1 MAAGAYHERLYTGN
15 RARPIRSES
24 VKPVCYDPPQAMST
38 KPNESKLID
47 AQRLRSEVE
56 KLYARVSTE
65 PDGQFHFH
73 RGIDYAVD
81 KLLYDRSELKALPV
95 SSTEVFAGVANPHVI
110 EPLQNGEKVLDV
122 GCGGGTDLLLAARHV
137 GSTGRA
143 IGVDMTEQMLDRC
156 KTSADQCGMFHVDV
170 RFGDAEN
177 LPIESGS
184 VDVVISNG
192 VLNLVPDKGKA
203 FREMH
208 RVLRPG

>member
-1 MAAGAYHERLYTGN
+1 
-15 RARPIRSES
+15 
-24 VKPVCYDPPQAMST
+24 MST

-81 KLLYDRSELKALPV
+81 KLLYDRSELEALPV
-95 SSTEVFAGVANPHVI
+95 RATEVFAGVANPHII
-110 EPLQNGEKVLDV
+110 EPLRTGEKVLDV
-122 GCGGGTDLLLAARHV
+122 GCGGGTDLLLAACHV

-143 IGVDMTEQMLDRC
+143 IGVDTTEQMLDRC
-156 KTSADQCGMFHVDV
+156 KTAAEQCGMFHVDV

-177 LPIESGS
+177 LPIESDS

-208 RVLRPG
+208 RVLRPGGRLLFGDIVVGFKLPAALSCNIDLWTA